1 LLLLIGCAC
10 VLPSSSRIAW
20 AAGEPPAAE
29 APPVPVPAAPTS
41 APRQLAPTISVITF
55 GPGTETFA
63 KFGHDAI
70 LVSDPRQPPSRREIV
85 FNYGTFSFHSP
96 WLILDFLKGRL
107 SYWLSASSL
116 EQTVAVY
123 RRANRTVSVQEL
135 SLAPDRARALTA
147 FLWENLKDANKYYR
161 YDYYRDNCAT
171 RIRDALDRHLDGRLA
186 AVSRSPAPLTYRD
199 HTRRLT
205 VGAPFLFFG
214 LDLAMG
220 PVIDQPLT
228 DWEEMF
234 LPSRVAAKLA
244 EAKDDEGRPL
254 VRRQYVLFEA
264 KRPPE
269 ATGAP
274 GYGWGWLVM
283 GSCWGAALYVLGRLR
298 GRAAGVAHSVALAG
312 TGLFTGLLGA
322 ALLVLW
328 LLTDHDVTYWN
339 QNVLSC
345 PAWALALTVLA
356 FDLLRREPRHA
367 RLLMRLMAFIVG
379 GALLALLLQ
388 VLPLRQ
394 AAGPAVSLFLPL
406 WLGAG
411 LGVWER
417 LGRPVLAARSGAL
430 PGAPGAPPVAPG

>member
-1 LLLLIGCAC
+1 MG
-10 VLPSSSRIAW
+10 VLGVLVATARTAP
-20 AAGEPPAAE
+20 AAGEPPRAG
-29 APPVPVPAAPTS
+29 APPVPAAAAPPAS
-41 APRQLAPTISVITF
+41 PRQLAPTISVITF

-70 LVSDPRQPPSRREIV
+70 LVSDPRQPPGRRELV

-96 WLILDFLKGRL
+96 WLILDFLKGKL

-116 EQTVAVY
+116 EQTVAAY

-135 SLAPDRARALTA
+135 SLTPDEARAVTA
-147 FLWENLKDANKYYR
+147 FLWENLKEENKYYR

-171 RIRDALDRHLDGRLA
+171 RIRDVMDRHLAGRLKEA
-186 AVSRSPAPLTYRD
+186 SSAPASLTYRD

-205 VGAPFLFFG
+205 LGSPMLFFG

-244 EAKDDEGRPL
+244 QIKDEEGRPL

-264 KRPPE
+264 ERPPE
-269 ATGAP
+269 PEGAP
-274 GYGWGWLVM
+274 GFRWGWLVL
-283 GSCWGAALYVLGRLR
+283 GLCWGATLYLLGRP
-298 GRAAGVAHSVALAG
+298 GARAARVAQYTALAA
-312 TGLFTGLLGA
+312 TGLLTGLLGA

-345 PAWALALTVLA
+345 PVWTLALPFVA
-356 FDLLRREPRHA
+356 FDLVRRTPRRQH
-367 RLLMRLMAFIVG
+367 LLMKLMAATVAA
-379 GALLALLLQ
+379 ALLGLLLQ
-388 VLPLRQ
+388 ILPLRQ

-417 LGRPVLAARSGAL
+417 LGRPALSRLAELAGASST
-430 PGAPGAPPVAPG
+430 PPVTGA

>member
-1 LLLLIGCAC
+1 MTAPAL
-10 VLPSSSRIAW
+10 
-20 AAGEPPAAE
+20 AAGEPPRADAAVVE
-29 APPVPVPAAPTS
+29 ATPVPPPTAPP
-41 APRQLAPTISVITF
+41 QLAPTISVITF

-70 LVSDPRQPPSRREIV
+70 LVSDPRQPPGRREVV

-96 WLILDFLKGRL
+96 WLILDFLKGKL
-107 SYWLSASSL
+107 SYWLSAGSL
-116 EQTVAVY
+116 QQTVAAY

-135 SLAPDRARALTA
+135 ALPPDKARALTA
-147 FLWENLKDANKYYR
+147 FLWENLKEENKYYR
-161 YDYYRDNCAT
+161 YDYYRDNCST

-186 AVSRSPAPLTYRD
+186 EASHAPAPLTYRE

-205 VGAPFLFFG
+205 VGVPFLFFG

-228 DWEEMF
+228 EWEEMF

-244 EAKDDEGRPL
+244 QLKDDQGRPL
-254 VRRQYVLFEA
+254 VKREYVLFEA
-264 KRPPE
+264 ERPAE
-269 ATGAP
+269 VQQAP
-274 GYGWGWLVM
+274 GYRWGWLVI
-283 GSCWGAALYVLGRLR
+283 GLCWGAALYLLGRLS
-298 GRAAGVAHSVALAG
+298 GRAAQITHSLALAL
-312 TGLFTGLLGA
+312 TGALAGLLGA

-345 PAWALALTVLA
+345 PVWALALPVLA
-356 FDLLRREPRHA
+356 FDWLRSAPRHQ
-367 RLLMRLMAFIVG
+367 RLLMKVMAVTVG
-379 GALLALLLQ
+379 AALLALLLQ
-388 VLPLRQ
+388 ILPLRQ
-394 AAGPAVSLFLPL
+394 SAGPAVSLFLPL

-417 LGRPVLAARSGAL
+417 LGRPALTARSTAL
-430 PGAPGAPPVAPG
+430 NRASSAPPVARG

>member
-1 LLLLIGCAC
+1 
-10 VLPSSSRIAW
+10 
-20 AAGEPPAAE
+20 
-29 APPVPVPAAPTS
+29 
-41 APRQLAPTISVITF
+41 
-55 GPGTETFA
+55 
-63 KFGHDAI
+63 
-70 LVSDPRQPPSRREIV
+70 
-85 FNYGTFSFHSP
+85 
-96 WLILDFLKGRL
+96 LDFLKGKL

-116 EQTVAVY
+116 EQTVGVY

-135 SLAPDRARALTA
+135 SLPPEKARALTA
-147 FLWENLKDANKYYR
+147 FLWENLREENKYYR

-186 AVSRSPAPLTYRD
+186 EASRTPAAFTWRD

-205 VGAPFLFFG
+205 VGAPLLYFG

-234 LPSRVAAKLA
+234 LPSRVAAKL
-244 EAKDDEGRPL
+244 EQIKGQDGLPL

-264 KRPPE
+264 QRPPE
-269 ATGAP
+269 AAGPP
-274 GYGWGWLVM
+274 GFRWGWLVT
-283 GSCWGAALYVLGRLR
+283 GLCWGASLYLLGRLK
-298 GRAAGVAHSVALAG
+298 GRAGQVVHSMALAA
-312 TGLFTGLLGA
+312 TGLLTGLLGA
-322 ALLVLW
+322 ALLILW

-345 PAWALALTVLA
+345 PVWALALPVLA
-356 FDLLRREPRHA
+356 FDLLRRQPRHE
-367 RLLMRLMAFIVG
+367 RLLMKLMAVTAAS
-379 GALLALLLQ
+379 ALLALLLQ

-417 LGRPVLAARSGAL
+417 LGRPSLTARASAL
-430 PGAPGAPPVAPG
+430 PGAPSAPPMARG

>member
-1 LLLLIGCAC
+1 M
-10 VLPSSSRIAW
+10 
-20 AAGEPPAAE
+20 
-29 APPVPVPAAPTS
+29 PAAPAPPS
-41 APRQLAPTISVITF
+41 MPRQLAPTISVITF

-70 LVSDPRQPPSRREIV
+70 LVSDPRQPLGRRELV

-96 WLILDFLKGRL
+96 WLIMDFLKGKL

-135 SLAPDRARALTA
+135 ALPPEKARALTA
-147 FLWENLKDANKYYR
+147 FLWENLKEENKYYR

-171 RIRDALDRHLDGRLA
+171 RIRDVLDRHLDGSLRE
-186 AVSRSPAPLTYRD
+186 VSRAPAPLTYRD

-205 VGAPFLFFG
+205 LGAPFLFFG

-244 EAKDDEGRPL
+244 QVKDQEGQPL

-264 KRPPE
+264 QRAPE
-269 ATGAP
+269 AEGAP
-274 GYGWGWLVM
+274 GYRWGWLAL
-283 GSCWGAALYVLGRLR
+283 GFCWGGALYVLGRLR
-298 GRAAGVAHSVALAG
+298 GRAAQIAHGAGLA
-312 TGLFTGLLGA
+312 TTGLLTGLIGA

-345 PAWALALTVLA
+345 PAWTLALPVLA
-356 FDLLRREPRHA
+356 FDLLRKAPRRQA
-367 RLLMRLMAFIVG
+367 LLMKLMVVTVAA
-379 GALLALLLQ
+379 ALVALLLQ
-388 VLPLRQ
+388 LLPLRQ

-417 LGRPVLAARSGAL
+417 LGRPALWPRTTAL
-430 PGAPGAPPVAPG
+430 PGATHRPPVAGV

>member
-1 LLLLIGCAC
+1 
-10 VLPSSSRIAW
+10 
-20 AAGEPPAAE
+20 
-29 APPVPVPAAPTS
+29 
-41 APRQLAPTISVITF
+41 VITF

-70 LVSDPRQPPSRREIV
+70 LVSDPRQPPGRRDVV

-96 WLILDFLKGRL
+96 WLILDFLKGKL

-135 SLAPDRARALTA
+135 ALEPEKARALTA
-147 FLWENLKDANKYYR
+147 FLWENLKDENKYYR

-171 RIRDALDRHLDGRLA
+171 RIRDALDRHLDGRLSEA
-186 AVSRSPAPLTYRD
+186 SRNPAPLTYRE

-205 VGAPFLFFG
+205 IGAPFLYFG

-220 PVIDQPLT
+220 PVIDQPVT

-234 LPSRVAAKLA
+234 LPSRVAAKLGQL
-244 EAKDDEGRPL
+244 KDQEGRPL
-254 VRRQYVLFEA
+254 VRRQYALFEA
-264 KRPPE
+264 QRPPE
-269 ATGAP
+269 AEGAP
-274 GYGWGWLVM
+274 GFQWRWLVI
-283 GSCWGAALYVLGRLR
+283 GLSWGGLLYSLGRWR
-298 GRAAGVAHSVALAG
+298 GRAGQIAHSMSLGA
-312 TGLFTGLLGA
+312 TGLLTGLLGA
-322 ALLVLW
+322 ALLILW

-345 PAWALALTVLA
+345 PVWALALPVLA
-356 FDLLRREPRHA
+356 VDLLRRAPRHE
-367 RLLMRLMAFIVG
+367 RLLMKVMAATAAS
-379 GALLALLLQ
+379 ALLALLLQ
-388 VLPLRQ
+388 LLPLRQ
-394 AAGPAVSLFLPL
+394 ATGPAVSLFLPL

-417 LGRPVLAARSGAL
+417 LGRPSMMAPAPAVPAAPS
-430 PGAPGAPPVAPG
+430 APPARG